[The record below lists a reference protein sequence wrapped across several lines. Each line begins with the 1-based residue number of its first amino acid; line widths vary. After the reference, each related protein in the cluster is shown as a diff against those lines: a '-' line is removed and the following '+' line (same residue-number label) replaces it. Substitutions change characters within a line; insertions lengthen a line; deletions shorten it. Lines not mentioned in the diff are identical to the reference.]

1 VTHAIR
7 LAPSTLLAAIL
18 LAGPALAQVT
28 PPKAS
33 PPAQSPKTSAAVGA
47 KAPPASKAA
56 PRMLV
61 SASPNPTF
69 DEGTIQRIS
78 AAMLSYTVLEVQG
91 GWPTLP
97 ANAKLAPGAKGADV
111 ALLRQRLA
119 MTEDLPADKAEGD
132 VYDDAVVAAVKF
144 FQGRHGLEE
153 TGSVGAKTLAALN
166 VPVGKRLR
174 QLAASLD
181 RLAVMDFKFGQR
193 YVVVN
198 LPAAF
203 AEAIEGDKVVHRY
216 VVQVGKP
223 DRPSPT
229 LTTHITTVNLNPT
242 WTVPLSILKKDVIP
256 KMRKDP
262 GYAARMHM
270 KVLDGAG
277 HEVDP
282 AAVDWNSDR
291 APNFAIRQDSGTW
304 NALGAVRIDMPNPY
318 SVYMH
323 DTSHK
328 EFFSADY
335 RFQSSGC
342 TRVEDPRALATW
354 LLSDNPGWGRRE
366 IDAVIAKGDRTDV
379 KLTHKV
385 PVAWIYLTG
394 WATRDN
400 VIHFRDDVYGHD
412 EKPTLVADARPQVA
426 SAARANG
433 FILQSADVRPAAV
446 RQVSYLDSQ

>member
-1 VTHAIR
+1 MIR
-7 LAPSTLLAAIL
+7 LVPSTLLLATI
-18 LAGPALAQVT
+18 LAGPALAQT
-28 PPKAS
+28 LAPPPPKAKLPIAAANPS
-33 PPAQSPKTSAAVGA
+33 PAKPAVPHRA
-47 KAPPASKAA
+47 
-56 PRMLV
+56 LV
-61 SASPNPTF
+61 STSPNPTL

-78 AAMLSYTVLEVQG
+78 AAMLSYSVLEVQG
-91 GWPTLP
+91 GWPALP
-97 ANAKLAPGAKGADV
+97 ANAKLAPGSKSPDV

-119 MTEDLPADKAEGD
+119 ITEDLPADKADGD
-132 VYDDAVVAAVKF
+132 VYDDAVVAAVKY

-153 TGSVGAKTLAALN
+153 TGLIGPKTLTALN
-166 VPVGKRLR
+166 VPVRKRLR

-181 RLAVMDFKFGQR
+181 RLAAMDLTFGQR

-203 AEAIEGDKVVHRY
+203 AEAVEGDKVVHRY

-229 LTTHITTVNLNPT
+229 LTTHVTTVNLNPT
-242 WTVPLSILKKDVIP
+242 WTVPLGILKKDVIP

-270 KVLDGAG
+270 LVLDGAG
-277 HEVDP
+277 HEVD
-282 AAVDWNSDR
+282 ANAVDWNSER
-291 APNFAIRQDSGTW
+291 APNFTIRQDSGNW
-304 NALGAVRIDMPNPY
+304 NALGSVRIDMPNPH

-342 TRVEDPRALATW
+342 TRVDDPRGLATW
-354 LLSDNPGWGRRE
+354 LLADNPGWGRRE
-366 IDAVIAKGDRTDV
+366 IDAGIAKGERTDIR
-379 KLTHKV
+379 LSHKV
-385 PVAWIYLTG
+385 PVAWVYLTG

-400 VIHFRDDVYGHD
+400 IIHFRDDISGHD
-412 EKPTLVADARPQVA
+412 DKPTLVADARSQVA
-426 SAARANG
+426 SAARASG
-433 FILQSADVRPAAV
+433 FVLQSADTRTADVK
-446 RQVSYLDSQ
+446 QVSFLDSQ

>member
-1 VTHAIR
+1 LTHATR
-7 LAPSTLLAAIL
+7 LVPFTLLAAVIF
-18 LAGPALAQVT
+18 AAPVFAQGVAPAA
-28 PPKAS
+28 PKPKPSA
-33 PPAQSPKTSAAVGA
+33 PAA
-47 KAPPASKAA
+47 KPAA

-61 SASPNPTF
+61 SQSPNPTF

-97 ANAKLAPGAKGADV
+97 ANAKLAPGSKGPDV

-119 MTEDLPADKAEGD
+119 MTEDLPSDKAGGD
-132 VYDDAVVAAVKF
+132 VYDEAVVAAVKY

-153 TGSVGAKTLAALN
+153 TGSVGARTLAALN

-181 RLAVMDFKFGQR
+181 RLSLMDFKFGQR

-203 AEAIEGDKVVHRY
+203 AEAVEGDKVVRRY

-229 LTTHITTVNLNPT
+229 LATFITTVNLNPT
-242 WTVPLSILKKDVIP
+242 WTVPLGILKKDVIP
-256 KMRKDP
+256 RMRKDP
-262 GYAARMHM
+262 GYAGRMHM

-277 HEVDP
+277 NEVDP
-282 AAVDWNSDR
+282 HAVDWNSDR
-291 APNFAIRQDSGTW
+291 APNFTIRQDSGAW
-304 NALGAVRIDMPNPY
+304 NALGSVRIDMPNPH

-323 DTSHK
+323 DTNHK

-354 LLSDNPGWGRRE
+354 LLADNPGWGRSQ
-366 IDAVIAKGDRTDV
+366 IDAGIAKGERTDV
-379 KLTHKV
+379 RLTHKV

-394 WATRDN
+394 WVSRDN
-400 VIHFRDDVYGHD
+400 IIHFRDDVYGHD
-412 EKPTLVADARPQVA
+412 EKPALVADARPQVA
-426 SAARANG
+426 SAARASG
-433 FILQSADVRPAAV
+433 FVLQSADVRPAEIK
-446 RQVSYLDSQ
+446 QVSYLDSQ

>member
-1 VTHAIR
+1 LTHATR
-7 LAPSTLLAAIL
+7 LVSSTLLAAIIF
-18 LAGPALAQVT
+18 AAPVFVAPVLAQGVAPT
-28 PPKAS
+28 PAKTKPQA
-33 PPAQSPKTSAAVGA
+33 PAAKPAA
-47 KAPPASKAA
+47 AA
-56 PRMLV
+56 RILV
-61 SASPNPTF
+61 SQSPNPTF

-97 ANAKLAPGAKGADV
+97 ANAKLAPGSKGPDV

-119 MTEDLPADKAEGD
+119 VTEDLPADKAEGD
-132 VYDDAVVAAVKF
+132 VYDEAVVAAVKY

-181 RLAVMDFKFGQR
+181 RLALMDFKFGQR

-203 AEAIEGDKVVHRY
+203 AEAVEGDKVVRRY

-229 LTTHITTVNLNPT
+229 LATFITTVNLNPT
-242 WTVPLSILKKDVIP
+242 WTVPLGILKKDVIP
-256 KMRKDP
+256 RMRKDP
-262 GYAARMHM
+262 GYAGRMHM

-282 AAVDWNSDR
+282 NAVDWNSDR
-291 APNFAIRQDSGTW
+291 APNFTIRQDSGTW
-304 NALGAVRIDMPNPY
+304 NALGSVRIDMPNPH

-323 DTSHK
+323 DTNHK

-354 LLSDNPGWGRRE
+354 LLADNPGWGRRE
-366 IDAVIAKGDRTDV
+366 IDAGIAKGERTDV
-379 KLTHKV
+379 RLTHKV

-394 WATRDN
+394 WVTRDN
-400 VIHFRDDVYGHD
+400 AIHFRDDVYGHD

-426 SAARANG
+426 SAARASG
-433 FILQSADVRPAAV
+433 FVLQSADVRPAEV
-446 RQVSYLDSQ
+446 KQVSYLDSQ

>member
-1 VTHAIR
+1 LTHAIR
-7 LAPSTLLAAIL
+7 LVPSTLLAAIIFAAPVL
-18 LAGPALAQVT
+18 PVPVLAQGVA
-28 PPKAS
+28 PAAPKTK
-33 PPAQSPKTSAAVGA
+33 PPAPAA
-47 KAPPASKAA
+47 KPAA
-56 PRMLV
+56 PRLLV
-61 SASPNPTF
+61 SQSPNPTF
-69 DEGTIQRIS
+69 DEGTVQRIS

-97 ANAKLAPGAKGADV
+97 ASAKLAPGAKGPDV

-132 VYDDAVVAAVKF
+132 VYDEAVVAAVKY

-153 TGSVGAKTLAALN
+153 TGSVGTKTLAALN

-181 RLAVMDFKFGQR
+181 RLSLMDFKFGQR

-203 AEAIEGDKVVHRY
+203 AEAVEGDKVVRRY

-229 LTTHITTVNLNPT
+229 LATFITTVNLNPT
-242 WTVPLSILKKDVIP
+242 WTVPLGILKKDVIP
-256 KMRKDP
+256 RMRKDP
-262 GYAARMHM
+262 GYAGRMHM

-291 APNFAIRQDSGTW
+291 APNFTIRQDSGTW
-304 NALGAVRIDMPNPY
+304 NALGSVRIDMPNPH

-323 DTSHK
+323 DTNHK

-354 LLSDNPGWGRRE
+354 LLADNPGWSRAQ
-366 IDAVIAKGDRTDV
+366 IDAGIAKGERTDI
-379 KLTHKV
+379 KLNHKV

-394 WATRDN
+394 WVTRDN

-412 EKPTLVADARPQVA
+412 EKPALVADARPQVA
-426 SAARANG
+426 SAARASG
-433 FILQSADVRPAAV
+433 FVLQSADVRPAEV
-446 RQVSYLDSQ
+446 KQVSFLDSQ

>member
-203 AEAIEGDKVVHRY
+203 AEAVEGDKVVHRY

-291 APNFAIRQDSGTW
+291 APNFAIRQDSESL
-304 NALGAVRIDMPNPY
+304 LGLHARHQPQGILQRRLPLPVLGL
-318 SVYMH
+318 H
-323 DTSHK
+323 
-328 EFFSADY
+328 
-335 RFQSSGC
+335 
-342 TRVEDPRALATW
+342 PRRG
-354 LLSDNPGWGRRE
+354 S
-366 IDAVIAKGDRTDV
+366 
-379 KLTHKV
+379 
-385 PVAWIYLTG
+385 
-394 WATRDN
+394 
-400 VIHFRDDVYGHD
+400 
-412 EKPTLVADARPQVA
+412 A
-426 SAARANG
+426 SARN
-433 FILQSADVRPAAV
+433 LAAL
-446 RQVSYLDSQ
+446 R

>member
-1 VTHAIR
+1 LTHATR
-7 LAPSTLLAAIL
+7 LVSSTLLAAIIF
-18 LAGPALAQVT
+18 AAPVFVAPVLAQGVAPT
-28 PPKAS
+28 PAKTKPQA
-33 PPAQSPKTSAAVGA
+33 PAAKPAA
-47 KAPPASKAA
+47 AA
-56 PRMLV
+56 RILV
-61 SASPNPTF
+61 SQSPNPTF

-97 ANAKLAPGAKGADV
+97 ANAKLAPGSKGPDV
-111 ALLRQRLA
+111 ALLRQRLVV
-119 MTEDLPADKAEGD
+119 TEDLPADKAEGD
-132 VYDDAVVAAVKF
+132 VYDEAVVAAVKY

-181 RLAVMDFKFGQR
+181 RLALMDFKFGQR

-203 AEAIEGDKVVHRY
+203 AEAVEGDKVVRRY

-229 LTTHITTVNLNPT
+229 LATFITTVNLNPT
-242 WTVPLSILKKDVIP
+242 WTVPLGILKKDVIP
-256 KMRKDP
+256 RMRKDP
-262 GYAARMHM
+262 SYAGRMHM

-282 AAVDWNSDR
+282 NAVDWNSDR
-291 APNFAIRQDSGTW
+291 APNFTIRQDSGTW
-304 NALGAVRIDMPNPY
+304 NALGSVRIDMPNPH

-323 DTSHK
+323 DTNHK

-354 LLSDNPGWGRRE
+354 LLADNPGWGRRE
-366 IDAVIAKGDRTDV
+366 IDAGIAKGERTDV
-379 KLTHKV
+379 RLTHKV

-394 WATRDN
+394 WVTRDN
-400 VIHFRDDVYGHD
+400 AIHFRDDVYGHD

-426 SAARANG
+426 SAARASG
-433 FILQSADVRPAAV
+433 FVLQSADVRPAEV
-446 RQVSYLDSQ
+446 KQVSYLDSQ